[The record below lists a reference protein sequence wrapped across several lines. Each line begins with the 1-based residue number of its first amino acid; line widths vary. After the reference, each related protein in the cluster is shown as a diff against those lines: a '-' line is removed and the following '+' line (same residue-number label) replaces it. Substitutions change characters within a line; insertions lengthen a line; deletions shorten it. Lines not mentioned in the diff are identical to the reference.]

1 MSSDNYPLSQA
12 SYLSNRGN
20 VLLKLGRW
28 EAAEK
33 DISAA
38 IDLSP
43 DNAKVAFC
51 ICAFV
56 FDQTMPRLLFVFVYL
71 SLIRHC
77 EGYCVS
83 FCVFVSVQTMQRWLC
98 LYFCICIFVNRTCV
112 NLCLVQNIYHF
123 VLRQKFLISLIII
136 FYGYKNMICII
147 TIFFFNNK

>member
-1 MSSDNYPLSQA
+1 MSLDNYPLSQA

-51 ICAFV
+51 ICVFV
-56 FDQTMPRLLFVFVYL
+56 FYNAKANFCTCVFVQTMPRLLFVFVYL
-71 SLIRHC
+71 SLIRQF
-77 EGYCVS
+77 EGSCVS
-83 FCVFVSVQTMQRWLC
+83 FCVC
-98 LYFCICIFVNRTCV
+98 
-112 NLCLVQNIYHF
+112 
-123 VLRQKFLISLIII
+123 LISLIMII
-136 FYGYKNMICII
+136 RI
-147 TIFFFNNK
+147 

>member
-1 MSSDNYPLSQA
+1 MNKYPLSQA

-51 ICAFV
+51 ICV
-56 FDQTMPRLLFVFVYL
+56 
-71 SLIRHC
+71 
-77 EGYCVS
+77 
-83 FCVFVSVQTMQRWLC
+83 
-98 LYFCICIFVNRTCV
+98 FVNRTGV
-112 NLCLVQNIYHF
+112 NFCLVQNIFHF
-123 VLRQKFLISLIII
+123 VLRQKFLISIII
-136 FYGYKNMICII
+136 VFFYNYKGMICII
-147 TIFFFNNK
+147 IKAK

>member
-1 MSSDNYPLSQA
+1 MSQA

-51 ICAFV
+51 ICVFV
-56 FDQTMPRLLFVFVYL
+56 FDQTIRRLLCFFLCICLSPDNAKVAVFVFLYL
-71 SLIRHC
+71 
-77 EGYCVS
+77 
-83 FCVFVSVQTMQRWLC
+83 
-98 LYFCICIFVNRTCV
+98 
-112 NLCLVQNIYHF
+112 
-123 VLRQKFLISLIII
+123 
-136 FYGYKNMICII
+136 
-147 TIFFFNNK
+147 